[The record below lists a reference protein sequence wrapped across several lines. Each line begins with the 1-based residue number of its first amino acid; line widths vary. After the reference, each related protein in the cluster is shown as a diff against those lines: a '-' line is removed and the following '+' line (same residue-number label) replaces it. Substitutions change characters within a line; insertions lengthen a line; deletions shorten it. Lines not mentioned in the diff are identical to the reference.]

1 MIAGTGIDIIEISR
15 VERVLAR
22 YNRRLESFLFTDAE
36 QEYCCRGSSRRAH
49 AVAYAGRFAA
59 KEALVKALGTGLRHG
74 IRWKDIEILND
85 ELGKPH
91 IELSDI
97 ALQKLKEINAHHIHL
112 SISHSRD
119 YAAAFVVLEKTG
131 I

>member
-15 VERVLAR
+15 VERAITR
-22 YNRRLESFLFTDAE
+22 NDMRLETFLFTDAE
-36 QEYCCRGSSRRAH
+36 QEYCCRGLSRRAH

-91 IELSDI
+91 MALSHL
-97 ALQKLKEINAHHIHL
+97 ALKKLKEINAHNIYL

-119 YAAAFVVLEKTG
+119 YAAAVVILEKTG